1 MLNPSLLD
9 LLPYLVCAGAYGA
22 QAVVF
27 WPGRAASF
35 EPGLWRLL
43 PLLPLALH
51 VWLVFSAVL
60 GGGTLSLGLFT
71 ALSAVAAL
79 TVLVY
84 ALAVWRYPLGGMAG
98 WILAIAAVL
107 VLLQGVFNDAEP
119 LLRAP
124 RFSLVAHM
132 LASLTAYSLFGIAA
146 LHAVFILMLEKSL
159 NQRHG
164 GKAIPGLPPLLT
176 LEDLM
181 FRMILLGFV
190 VLTLTLLSGI
200 VFAGK
205 FPLTHMTVFGV
216 ASWAIFG
223 WLLLGRMRHGWRGRR
238 AVMWTLG
245 GYATLLL
252 AYMGAQ
258 FVSEFLLR
266 SPG

>member
-1 MLNPSLLD
+1 MQ

-27 WPGRAASF
+27 WPGRATSLN
-35 EPGLWRLL
+35 PGRWRLL

-51 VWLVFSAVL
+51 AWLVFSAML
-60 GGGTLSLGLFT
+60 GGGALSLGLFT

-79 TVLVY
+79 MVLAY
-84 ALAVWRYPLGGMAG
+84 ALAAWRYPLGGMAG
-98 WILAIAAVL
+98 LVLAIAGVL
-107 VLLQGVFNDAEP
+107 VLLQGLFNDAEP
-119 LLRAP
+119 LLHAP

-146 LHAVFILMLEKSL
+146 LHALFILMLEKSL
-159 NQRHG
+159 HRHHSG
-164 GKAIPGLPPLLT
+164 GAVSGLPPLLT

-181 FRMILLGFV
+181 FRLIQAGFV
-190 VLTLTLLSGI
+190 VLTLTLLSGV
-200 VFAGK
+200 VFAGGL
-205 FPLTHMTVFGV
+205 PLTHMTVFGV

-238 AVMWTLG
+238 AVLWTLG

-252 AYMGAQ
+252 AYMGSQ
-258 FVSEFLLR
+258 FVYAFLLHR
-266 SPG
+266 TG